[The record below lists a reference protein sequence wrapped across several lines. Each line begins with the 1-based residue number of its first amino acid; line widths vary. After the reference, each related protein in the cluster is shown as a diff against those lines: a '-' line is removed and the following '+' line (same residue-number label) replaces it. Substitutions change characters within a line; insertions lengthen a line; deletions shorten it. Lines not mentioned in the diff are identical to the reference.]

1 MHTVLELI
9 QLTSDYFAK
18 KQIDSPRL
26 NAELLL
32 AHVLHCK
39 RLELYLMF
47 DKPLQEAE
55 LTQYRSCIKQR
66 AERMPLQYIMGEVE
80 FYGFPFKVSPAALI
94 PRQETEIL
102 VERANALAAAAF
114 TEPHILDI
122 GCGSGIIPVSLA
134 RLLPAAKLSA
144 VDISP
149 EAIALSKENAELN
162 SVADRITFYTADV
175 SSIGVAHVGTFDM
188 IVSNPPYVSKEEFA
202 TLQEEIVKYEPSI
215 AVTDSG
221 DGYTFY
227 RIIVEKSRQLL
238 NNGGFLLFEMGMGQS
253 ETIARIM
260 EENEFSEIIVHKDY
274 QNIDRVIQGKK
285 A

>member
-18 KQIDSPRL
+18 KQIESPRL

-47 DKPLQEAE
+47 DKPIQEAE

-102 VERANALAAAAF
+102 VEKANALATAAF
-114 TEPHILDI
+114 TEPRILDI
-122 GCGSGIIPVSLA
+122 GCGSGIIPISLA
-134 RLLPAAKLSA
+134 RLLPNAKLSA
-144 VDISP
+144 VDIST
-149 EAIALSKENAELN
+149 EAIALSRQNAELN
-162 SVADRITFYTADV
+162 SVTDRIIFYTADIAAV
-175 SSIGVAHVGTFDM
+175 DAGQTGTFDM
-188 IVSNPPYVSKEEFA
+188 IVSNPPYVSKEEFP
-202 TLQEEIVKYEPSI
+202 TLQEEIVKYEPAI

-221 DGYTFY
+221 DGYSFY
-227 RIIVEKSRQLL
+227 HLITEKSKQLL
-238 NNGGFLLFEMGMGQS
+238 NSGGYLLFEMGIGQS
-253 ETIARIM
+253 EKITGLLEA
-260 EENEFSEIIVHKDY
+260 NGFSEIIVHKDY
-274 QNIDRVIQGKK
+274 QNIDRVIQGKRS
-285 A
+285 